1 MTSAPSCPHAVRTEG
16 TAYPP
21 RAPGPFSIA
30 LGAVVREIPDAV
42 LADPAAAA
50 VRVTGV
56 HHDSRRVEP
65 GDLFVARAGGRAR
78 GESFIADALARGARA
93 VLVERGSDASTGGAP
108 RVEAA
113 DVPRALA
120 LAAAAVY
127 GHPTFALE
135 VAGITGTNGKT
146 TTAHLVQAAIDAAG
160 RRAGIVGTLGYRFEG
175 LSLPPTHTSP
185 EADDLARVAAQ
196 MRARGASHLVM
207 EVSSIAL
214 VAKRCDAVHFRVA
227 AFTNLTQDHLD
238 YHGTMEA
245 YAAAKDRL
253 FFDLAP
259 GSAAVNVDDP
269 HGASLARR
277 LSGAVPLVRF
287 SARAGAGRDAADV
300 APTAIAHTRAGIE
313 ITART
318 PAGPVTIRSSLV
330 GAHNVENLL
339 AALSIAHLFDLDL
352 AVVARALSIFRG
364 VPGRLERCDTPGE
377 DDVIALVD
385 YAHTPDALDRV
396 LASIRAL
403 GTGRVR
409 CVFGCG
415 GDRDPDKRPKM
426 GEAVGRGAD
435 VAILTNDNPR
445 GEDPEAIAAAVLP
458 GLAAGKAE
466 VVVELDRRRAIERAV
481 VDAAPGDVI
490 LVAGKGHEPYQILGA
505 MTLPFDD
512 RDEVRRALALRRE
525 RAAG

>member
-1 MTSAPSCPHAVRTEG
+1 MSPSEHCPRAIRSEA

-21 RAPGPFSIA
+21 RVAAPFSLA
-30 LGAVVREIPDAV
+30 LGALVREIPDAA

-65 GDLFVARAGGRAR
+65 GDLFVARSGGRAR
-78 GESFIADALARGARA
+78 GESFVADAVARGARA
-93 VLVERGSDASTGGAP
+93 VLLERGSDASTHGAP

-120 LAAAAVY
+120 LASAAVY

-135 VAGITGTNGKT
+135 VVGITGTNGKT
-146 TTAHLVQAAIDAAG
+146 TTAHLVQAVIDAAHL
-160 RRAGIVGTLGYRFEG
+160 RAGIVGTLGYRFEG

-185 EADDLARVAAQ
+185 EADDLARIAAD
-196 MRARGASHLVM
+196 MRRRGASHLVM

-214 VAKRCDAVHFRVA
+214 AAKRCDAVHFRVA

-238 YHGTMEA
+238 YHRTMEA

-269 HGASLARR
+269 HGAGLGRR
-277 LSGAVPLVRF
+277 LAGVAPLVRF
-287 SARAGAGRDAADV
+287 SALVGAGPEVADV
-300 APTAIAHTRAGIE
+300 APLALAHTRAGIAL
-313 ITART
+313 TART
-318 PAGPVTIRSSLV
+318 PAGPVTIRSPLL
-330 GAHNVENLL
+330 GAHNASNLL
-339 AALSIAHLFDLDL
+339 AALAIAHLLDLDL
-352 AVVARALSIFRG
+352 ADAARALSTSIG
-364 VPGRLERCDTPGE
+364 VPGRLERCDIPGE

-385 YAHTPDALDRV
+385 YAHTPDALERM
-396 LASIRAL
+396 LASVRDL
-403 GTGRVR
+403 GEGRIR

-415 GDRDPDKRPKM
+415 GDRDPDKRPLM
-426 GEAVGRGAD
+426 GGAVGRLAD
-435 VAILTNDNPR
+435 VAFVTNDNPR
-445 GEDPEAIAAAVLP
+445 GEDPGAIAAAVLP
-458 GLAAGKAE
+458 GLAGGRAE
-466 VVVELDRRRAIERAV
+466 TIVELDRRRAIERAV
-481 VDAAPGDVI
+481 IDAAPGDVI
-490 LVAGKGHEPYQILGA
+490 LVAGKGHEPYQIIGA

-512 RDEVRRALALRRE
+512 RDELRRALAFRRG
-525 RAAG
+525 RADG